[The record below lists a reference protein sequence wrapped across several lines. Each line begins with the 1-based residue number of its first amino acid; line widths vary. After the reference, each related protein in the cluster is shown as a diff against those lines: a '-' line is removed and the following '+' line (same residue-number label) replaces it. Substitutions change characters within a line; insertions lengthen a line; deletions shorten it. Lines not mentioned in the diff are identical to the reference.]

1 MGLGTSIL
9 RIVVIFL
16 ISSVLTPLILFAQS
30 NEEFQTK
37 YFNSNTDTE
46 ILEDLVKNYRENF
59 DKNENILR
67 GQRNA
72 SIDRIWNNPGLSDE
86 LKKGQFMKLMSNI
99 R

>member
-1 MGLGTSIL
+1 LRGLGTSIL

-67 GQRNA
+67 GQRN
-72 SIDRIWNNPGLSDE
+72 
-86 LKKGQFMKLMSNI
+86 
-99 R
+99 